1 MFKFDFDKFSKSVL
15 SEIGDV
21 LVEQSKENM
30 DEISNGRVYIIG
42 GKAHIASKAGDSP
55 NNLSGELKNTIRYDI
70 DGNILEFGAGNEEVN
85 YAKYLEKGTQRI
97 KVRPNYTK
105 TIIQKS
111 PKISEIIAKALKEN
125 IRFTN
130 V

>member
-1 MFKFDFDKFSKSVL
+1 MIKFDFDNFSKTVL
-15 SEIGDV
+15 NEIGEI
-21 LVEQSKENM
+21 LVEQSKSNM

-55 NNLSGELKNTIRYDI
+55 NNLSGELKNTIRFEI
-70 DGNILEFGAGNEEVN
+70 DKNILEFGAGNETVN

-105 TIIQKS
+105 TILQKS
-111 PKISEIIAKALKEN
+111 VKINNIVMKAVKEN
-125 IRFTN
+125 MRFTN

>member
-30 DEISNGRVYIIG
+30 DEISNGRVYVIG
-42 GKAHIASKAGDSP
+42 GKTHIASKAGDSP

-70 DGNILEFGAGNEEVN
+70 NGNILEFGAGNETVN

>member
-30 DEISNGRVYIIG
+30 DEISNGRVYVIG
-42 GKAHIASKAGDSP
+42 GKNHIASKAGDSP
-55 NNLSGELKNTIRYDI
+55 NNLSGELKNTIRYNI
-70 DGNILEFGAGNEEVN
+70 DGNILEFGAGNETVN

>member
-30 DEISNGRVYIIG
+30 DEISNGRVYVIG
-42 GKAHIASKAGDSP
+42 GKTHIASRAGDSP

-70 DGNILEFGAGNEEVN
+70 SGNILEFGAGNETVN

>member
-30 DEISNGRVYIIG
+30 DEISNGRVYVIG
-42 GKAHIASKAGDSP
+42 GKTHIASKAGDSP

-70 DGNILEFGAGNEEVN
+70 SGNILEFGAGNETVN

>member
-30 DEISNGRVYIIG
+30 DEISNGRVYVIG
-42 GKAHIASKAGDSP
+42 GKTHIASKAGDSP

-70 DGNILEFGAGNEEVN
+70 QGNILEFGAGNETVN

>member
-30 DEISNGRVYIIG
+30 DEISNGRVYVIG
-42 GKAHIASKAGDSP
+42 GKTHIASKAGDSP

-70 DGNILEFGAGNEEVN
+70 SGNILEFGAGNETIN

>member
-30 DEISNGRVYIIG
+30 DEISNGRVYVIG
-42 GKAHIASKAGDSP
+42 GKTHIASKAGDSP

-70 DGNILEFGAGNEEVN
+70 DGNILEFGAGNETVN

>member
-15 SEIGDV
+15 SEIGDI

-30 DEISNGRVYIIG
+30 DEISNGRVYVIG
-42 GKAHIASKAGDSP
+42 GKTHIASKAGDSP

-70 DGNILEFGAGNEEVN
+70 DGNILEFGAGNETVN